1 MLPRRPVR
9 PAPLIIPPGTTSR
22 EKKQLQRAHTA
33 EIRRYKTEMRVYEQN
48 LATYRVYLARQEPAA
63 MAPMVFDAPP
73 YPFMPPMPELA
84 GRGAAVPVP
93 AVAADLLTGRGGAV
107 NFADRD
113 IRLPQ
118 QQPDD
123 IFMRGAVRARAPTA
137 ATAPH
142 QVSDATQPRAPAA
155 APAAAHRPV
164 PAPRKPATI
173 IPNKPADPSIVPPGA
188 APPKRASTAVKSY
201 AATGKA
207 IKPSTPATPT
217 RPVTATAAANIA
229 NSQPSTSGAFNSA
242 PSERSQGTPHSNT
255 PVRQKAAAQTQ
266 QFKRPAN
273 STVPLIKLDTAPVKR
288 KAPATVTQPPVTTLA
303 NVPQYHRTGD
313 LTAVI
318 KNTAA
323 VTTTHQTDVLRNTNG
338 KCMIY
343 E

>member
-1 MLPRRPVR
+1 
-9 PAPLIIPPGTTSR
+9 
-22 EKKQLQRAHTA
+22 
-33 EIRRYKTEMRVYEQN
+33 
-48 LATYRVYLARQEPAA
+48 

-84 GRGAAVPVP
+84 GRGAAVSVP

-142 QVSDATQPRAPAA
+142 QVSYATQPRT
-155 APAAAHRPV
+155 PAAAHRPV
-164 PAPRKPATI
+164 PAPRKPATL
-173 IPNKPADPSIVPPGA
+173 IPNKPIDPSIVPPGA

-207 IKPSTPATPT
+207 IKPTAPATPT
-217 RPVTATAAANIA
+217 RPVTATATAAANIA
-229 NSQPSTSGAFNSA
+229 NSQPSTSGAFKSA
-242 PSERSQGTPHSNT
+242 PSERSQGTPRSNT

-273 STVPLIKLDTAPVKR
+273 STVPLIKLDTTPLKR
-288 KAPATVTQPPVTTLA
+288 KAPATVTRPPVTTLA